1 MNCNG
6 AKIEDHSLLRLGA
19 TFTLPQIMETQTKE
33 SPITQRT
40 LELCQAIVD
49 EGDFQTLK
57 QKLDDFL
64 GNELLK
70 FEYQQVN
77 SLGELLRMKQSQ
89 GMDLKPEEITQFE
102 ALREKFLGDPVA
114 QGFLDAQQQLQLL
127 HETVSRFLN
136 KTFEL
141 GRRPEY
147 EDVHDGSCRDCN
159 CH

>member
-1 MNCNG
+1 MDTK
-6 AKIEDHSLLRLGA
+6 A
-19 TFTLPQIMETQTKE
+19 KE

-49 EGDFQTLK
+49 QSDFRATK
-57 QKLDDFL
+57 QKLDAFL
-64 GNELLK
+64 SNELLK

-77 SLGELLRMKQSQ
+77 SLGDLLRMKQGQ
-89 GMDLKPEEITQFE
+89 GLELKPEEITQFE
-102 ALREKFLGDPVA
+102 ALREKFLSDPVA
-114 QGFLDAQQQLQLL
+114 QGFLDAQEQLQQL
-127 HETVSRFLN
+127 HEVVSRFLN

-147 EDVHDGSCRDCN
+147 EDVHDGSCSDCG

>member
-1 MNCNG
+1 MDTK
-6 AKIEDHSLLRLGA
+6 A
-19 TFTLPQIMETQTKE
+19 KE

-49 EGDFQTLK
+49 QSDFQAVK
-57 QKLDDFL
+57 QKLDTFL
-64 GNELLK
+64 SNELLK

-77 SLGELLRMKQSQ
+77 SLGDLLRMKQGQ
-89 GMDLKPEEITQFE
+89 GMELKPEEITQFE
-102 ALREKFLGDPVA
+102 ALREKFLSDPVA
-114 QGFLDAQQQLQLL
+114 QGFLDAQEQLQQL
-127 HETVSRFLN
+127 HEVVSRFLN

-147 EDVHDGSCRDCN
+147 EDVHDGSCSDCG

>member
-1 MNCNG
+1 MDTK
-6 AKIEDHSLLRLGA
+6 A
-19 TFTLPQIMETQTKE
+19 KE

-49 EGDFQTLK
+49 QSDFQVLK
-57 QKLDDFL
+57 QHLDAFL

-70 FEYQQVN
+70 YEYQQIN
-77 SLGELLRMKQSQ
+77 GLGDLLRMKQGQ
-89 GMDLKPEEITQFE
+89 GLELKEEEVTQFE
-102 ALREKFLGDPVA
+102 ALREKFLNDPVA
-114 QGFLDAQQQLQLL
+114 KGFLDAQEQLQQL
-127 HETVSRFLN
+127 HEVVSRFLN

-147 EDVHDGSCRDCN
+147 EDVHDGSCSDCG